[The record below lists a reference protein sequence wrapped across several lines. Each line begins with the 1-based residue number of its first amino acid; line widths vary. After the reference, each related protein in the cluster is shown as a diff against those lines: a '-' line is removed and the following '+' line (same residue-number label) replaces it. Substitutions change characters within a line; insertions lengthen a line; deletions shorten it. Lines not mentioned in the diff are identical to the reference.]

1 MNIVIQ
7 PSQPAHKIY
16 SRGSRIIAV
25 TSVVVIFT
33 LIIALILQCIKSW
46 HMNFIGD
53 FTLIACAFAHLC
65 WVISTVS
72 MLSQDISKRLIR
84 LNQAA
89 LITPN
94 VVIVL
99 AIFVII
105 SELFFPELR
114 YTKKQLSLMNNLTYI
129 FAFTPPMIAW
139 LTNTIL
145 VIRSMI
151 KSTTFAPTN
160 LKDIHNKD
168 YSVV

>member
-1 MNIVIQ
+1 MNFIIQ
-7 PSQPAHKIY
+7 SKQPAPSIF
-16 SRGSRIIAV
+16 SLSSRIIAV

-53 FTLIACAFAHLC
+53 FTLIACALAHLC
-65 WVISTVS
+65 WVVSTVN
-72 MLSQDISKRLIR
+72 MLSQDISKHLIR

-99 AIFVII
+99 AIFVIL
-105 SELFFPELR
+105 SDLFFPELR
-114 YTKKQLSLMNNLTYI
+114 YTKQQRSLMSNLTYI

-139 LTNTIL
+139 VTNTFL
-145 VIRSMI
+145 VIRSMV
-151 KSTTFAPTN
+151 KR
-160 LKDIHNKD
+160 K
-168 YSVV
+168 

>member
-7 PSQPAHKIY
+7 PSQPAPKIY
-16 SRGSRIIAV
+16 SLSSRIIAV

-46 HMNFIGD
+46 HMNFIGE

-65 WVISTVS
+65 WVISTVN

-94 VVIVL
+94 VVIVIAL
-99 AIFVII
+99 FVILL
-105 SELFFPELR
+105 SDLFFPELR
-114 YTKKQLSLMNNLTYI
+114 HTKKQLSLMSNLTYI
-129 FAFTPPMIAW
+129 FAFTPPIIAW

-151 KSTTFAPTN
+151 KTYQY
-160 LKDIHNKD
+160 LK
-168 YSVV
+168 S

>member
-1 MNIVIQ
+1 MNIVI
-7 PSQPAHKIY
+7 PTSQPAPKIY
-16 SRGSRIIAV
+16 SLSSRIIAIA
-25 TSVVVIFT
+25 SVIVIFT

-53 FTLIACAFAHLC
+53 FTLIACVFAHLC
-65 WVISTVS
+65 WVLSTVN

-99 AIFVII
+99 AIFVIL
-105 SELFFPELR
+105 SELFFPEIR
-114 YTKKQLSLMNNLTYI
+114 YAKKQRELMSNLMLVI
-129 FAFTPPMIAW
+129 AFTPPIIAW
-139 LTNTIL
+139 LTNTTL

-151 KSTTFAPTN
+151 KTHQH
-160 LKDIHNKD
+160 LK
-168 YSVV
+168 S

>member
-7 PSQPAHKIY
+7 PSQPAPKIY
-16 SRGSRIIAV
+16 SLSSRIIAII
-25 TSVVVIFT
+25 SVIVIFT
-33 LIIALILQCIKSW
+33 LIIALTLQCVKSW

-65 WVISTVS
+65 WVLSTVN

-94 VVIVL
+94 VVIVMAL
-99 AIFVII
+99 FVILL
-105 SELFFPELR
+105 SDLFFPELR
-114 YTKKQLSLMNNLTYI
+114 HTKKQLSLMSNLAYI
-129 FAFTPPMIAW
+129 FAFTPPIIAW
-139 LTNTIL
+139 FTNTSL

-151 KSTTFAPTN
+151 KTHQC
-160 LKDIHNKD
+160 LK
-168 YSVV
+168 Y

>member
-7 PSQPAHKIY
+7 PSQPAPKIY
-16 SRGSRIIAV
+16 SLSSRIIAIA
-25 TSVVVIFT
+25 SVIVIFT

-46 HMNFIGD
+46 HINFIGE
-53 FTLIACAFAHLC
+53 FTSLSFALAHLC
-65 WVISTVS
+65 WVVSTVN
-72 MLSQDISKRLIR
+72 MLSQNISKRLIR

-94 VVIVL
+94 VVIVMAL
-99 AIFVII
+99 FVIFL
-105 SELFFPELR
+105 SDLFFPELR
-114 YTKKQLSLMNNLTYI
+114 YTKQQRSIMSNLTYI

-151 KSTTFAPTN
+151 KTHQY
-160 LKDIHNKD
+160 LK
-168 YSVV
+168 S

>member
-7 PSQPAHKIY
+7 PSQPAPTIY
-16 SRGSRIIAV
+16 SRSSRIIAV

-46 HMNFIGD
+46 HMNFISD
-53 FTLIACAFAHLC
+53 LTIAACAFAHLC
-65 WVISTVS
+65 WVLSTVN

-94 VVIVL
+94 VVIVMAL
-99 AIFVII
+99 FVIFF
-105 SELFFPELR
+105 SDLFFPELR
-114 YTKKQLSLMNNLTYI
+114 YTKQQRSLMSNLTYI
-129 FAFTPPMIAW
+129 FAFTPPIIAW
-139 LTNTIL
+139 FTNTIL

-151 KSTTFAPTN
+151 KVHALFEEI
-160 LKDIHNKD
+160 K
-168 YSVV
+168 

>member
-16 SRGSRIIAV
+16 SRSSRIIAV

-65 WVISTVS
+65 WVLSTVN

-94 VVIVL
+94 VVIVMAL
-99 AIFVII
+99 FVIFL
-105 SELFFPELR
+105 SDLFFPELR
-114 YTKKQLSLMNNLTYI
+114 YTKQQRSLMSNLTYI
-129 FAFTPPMIAW
+129 FAFTPPIIAW
-139 LTNTIL
+139 LTNTVL

-151 KSTTFAPTN
+151 KVHKY
-160 LKDIHNKD
+160 LKN
-168 YSVV
+168 

>member
-1 MNIVIQ
+1 MNFVIKT
-7 PSQPAHKIY
+7 SQPAPTIY
-16 SRGSRIIAV
+16 SRSSRIIAV

-53 FTLIACAFAHLC
+53 FTLISCAFAHLC
-65 WVISTVS
+65 WVLSTVN

-94 VVIVL
+94 VVIVMAL
-99 AIFVII
+99 FVIFF
-105 SELFFPELR
+105 SDLFFPELK
-114 YTKKQLSLMNNLTYI
+114 YTKQQRSLMSNLTYI
-129 FAFTPPMIAW
+129 FAFTPPIIAW
-139 LTNTIL
+139 LTNTVL

-151 KSTTFAPTN
+151 KVH
-160 LKDIHNKD
+160 K
-168 YSVV
+168 Y

>member
-7 PSQPAHKIY
+7 PSQPAPKIY
-16 SRGSRIIAV
+16 SLSSRIIAV

-46 HMNFIGD
+46 HMNFISD
-53 FTLIACAFAHLC
+53 LTIAACAFAHLC
-65 WVISTVS
+65 WVLSTVN

-89 LITPN
+89 LITPT

-99 AIFVII
+99 AIFVIL

-114 YTKKQLSLMNNLTYI
+114 YTKQQRSLMSNLTYI
-129 FAFTPPMIAW
+129 FTFTPPIIAW
-139 LTNTIL
+139 LTNTVL

-151 KSTTFAPTN
+151 KVHKY
-160 LKDIHNKD
+160 LKN
-168 YSVV
+168 

>member
-1 MNIVIQ
+1 MNIVIH
-7 PSQPAHKIY
+7 PSQPAPKIY
-16 SRGSRIIAV
+16 SLSSRIIAV

-33 LIIALILQCIKSW
+33 LIIALILQCVKSW

-53 FTLIACAFAHLC
+53 FTLIACALAHLC
-65 WVISTVS
+65 WVVSTVN

-94 VVIVL
+94 VVIVMAL
-99 AIFVII
+99 FVILL
-105 SELFFPELR
+105 SDLFFPELR
-114 YTKKQLSLMNNLTYI
+114 HTKQQRSLISNLTYI

-145 VIRSMI
+145 VIRSMV
-151 KSTTFAPTN
+151 KR
-160 LKDIHNKD
+160 K
-168 YSVV
+168 

>member
-1 MNIVIQ
+1 MNFIIQ
-7 PSQPAHKIY
+7 SKQPAPSIY
-16 SRGSRIIAV
+16 SRSCRIIAV

-65 WVISTVS
+65 WVLSTVN

-94 VVIVL
+94 VVIVMAL
-99 AIFVII
+99 FVILL
-105 SELFFPELR
+105 SDLFFPELR
-114 YTKKQLSLMNNLTYI
+114 YTKQQRSLMSNLTYI

-139 LTNTIL
+139 VTNTFL
-145 VIRSMI
+145 VIRSMV
-151 KSTTFAPTN
+151 KR
-160 LKDIHNKD
+160 K
-168 YSVV
+168 

>member
-7 PSQPAHKIY
+7 TSQAAPKIY
-16 SRGSRIIAV
+16 SLSSRIIAV

-33 LIIALILQCIKSW
+33 QIIALILQCIKSW

-65 WVISTVS
+65 WVISTVN

-94 VVIVL
+94 VVIVMAL
-99 AIFVII
+99 FVILL
-105 SELFFPELR
+105 SDLFFPELR
-114 YTKKQLSLMNNLTYI
+114 HTKKQLSLMSNLAYI
-129 FAFTPPMIAW
+129 FAFTPPIIAW
-139 LTNTIL
+139 FTNTSL

-151 KSTTFAPTN
+151 KTHQC
-160 LKDIHNKD
+160 LK
-168 YSVV
+168 Y

>member
-7 PSQPAHKIY
+7 PSQPAHTIY
-16 SRGSRIIAV
+16 SRSSRIIAV

-65 WVISTVS
+65 WVLSTVN

-99 AIFVII
+99 AIFVIL

-114 YTKKQLSLMNNLTYI
+114 YTKQQRSLMSNLTYI
-129 FAFTPPMIAW
+129 FAFTPPIIAW
-139 LTNTIL
+139 FTNTIL

-151 KSTTFAPTN
+151 KTHQY
-160 LKDIHNKD
+160 LK
-168 YSVV
+168 S

>member
-7 PSQPAHKIY
+7 PSQPAPKIY
-16 SRGSRIIAV
+16 SLSSRIIAV

-33 LIIALILQCIKSW
+33 LIIALIIQCIKSW

-65 WVISTVS
+65 WVVSTVN

-99 AIFVII
+99 AIFVIL

-114 YTKKQLSLMNNLTYI
+114 YTKQQRSLMSNLTYI
-129 FAFTPPMIAW
+129 FAFTPPIIAW
-139 LTNTIL
+139 FTNTIL

-151 KSTTFAPTN
+151 KVHALFEET
-160 LKDIHNKD
+160 K
-168 YSVV
+168 

>member
-7 PSQPAHKIY
+7 PSQPAPKIY
-16 SRGSRIIAV
+16 SLSSRIIAV

-53 FTLIACAFAHLC
+53 FTLVACAFAHLC
-65 WVISTVS
+65 WVLSTVN

-99 AIFVII
+99 AIFVIL

-114 YTKKQLSLMNNLTYI
+114 YTKQQRSLMSNLTYI
-129 FAFTPPMIAW
+129 FAFTPPIIAW
-139 LTNTIL
+139 LTNTVL

-151 KSTTFAPTN
+151 KVHKY
-160 LKDIHNKD
+160 LK
-168 YSVV
+168 

>member
-7 PSQPAHKIY
+7 PSQHTPKIY
-16 SRGSRIIAV
+16 SLSSRIIAV

-65 WVISTVS
+65 WVLSTVN

-99 AIFVII
+99 AIFVIL

-114 YTKKQLSLMNNLTYI
+114 YTKQQRSLMSNLTYI
-129 FAFTPPMIAW
+129 FAFTPPIIAW

-145 VIRSMI
+145 IIRSMI
-151 KSTTFAPTN
+151 KR
-160 LKDIHNKD
+160 K
-168 YSVV
+168 

>member
-7 PSQPAHKIY
+7 PSQPAPKIY
-16 SRGSRIIAV
+16 SRSCRIIAA

-46 HMNFIGD
+46 HMNFISD
-53 FTLIACAFAHLC
+53 LTIAACACAHLC
-65 WVISTVS
+65 WVLSTVN

-99 AIFVII
+99 AIFVIL
-105 SELFFPELR
+105 SDLFFPELR
-114 YTKKQLSLMNNLTYI
+114 YTKQQRSLMSNLPYI

-139 LTNTIL
+139 LTNTFL

-151 KSTTFAPTN
+151 KHTN
-160 LKDIHNKD
+160 I
-168 YSVV
+168 

>member
-7 PSQPAHKIY
+7 TTQPAPKIY
-16 SRGSRIIAV
+16 SLSSRIIAV

-53 FTLIACAFAHLC
+53 FTIIACAFAHLC
-65 WVISTVS
+65 WVLSTVN

-94 VVIVL
+94 VVIVMAL
-99 AIFVII
+99 FII
-105 SELFFPELR
+105 LLSDLFFPELR
-114 YTKKQLSLMNNLTYI
+114 YTKQQRSLMSNLTYI

-139 LTNTIL
+139 LINTIL

-151 KSTTFAPTN
+151 KVHKY
-160 LKDIHNKD
+160 LKN
-168 YSVV
+168 

>member
-1 MNIVIQ
+1 MNMVIQ
-7 PSQPAHKIY
+7 TSQPAPKMF
-16 SRGSRIIAV
+16 SLSSRIIAV
-25 TSVVVIFT
+25 TSVVVMTT
-33 LIIALILQCIKSW
+33 LIVALILQCIKSW

-65 WVISTVS
+65 WVLSTVN

-99 AIFVII
+99 AIFVIL

-114 YTKKQLSLMNNLTYI
+114 YTKQQRSLMSNLTYI
-129 FAFTPPMIAW
+129 FAFTPPIIAW

-151 KSTTFAPTN
+151 KR
-160 LKDIHNKD
+160 K
-168 YSVV
+168 

>member
-7 PSQPAHKIY
+7 PSQPAPKIY
-16 SRGSRIIAV
+16 SLSSRIIAV

-33 LIIALILQCIKSW
+33 LIVALILQCIKSW

-65 WVISTVS
+65 WVLSTVN

-94 VVIVL
+94 VVIVMAL
-99 AIFVII
+99 FVIFL
-105 SELFFPELR
+105 SDLFFPELR
-114 YTKKQLSLMNNLTYI
+114 YTKQQRSLMSNLTYI

-151 KSTTFAPTN
+151 KVHKY
-160 LKDIHNKD
+160 LKSNN
-168 YSVV
+168 

>member
-1 MNIVIQ
+1 MNYIIQ
-7 PSQPAHKIY
+7 SKQPAPTIY
-16 SRGSRIIAV
+16 SRSCRIIAV

-53 FTLIACAFAHLC
+53 FTLIACALAHLC
-65 WVISTVS
+65 WVLSTVN

-94 VVIVL
+94 VVIVMAL
-99 AIFVII
+99 FVILL
-105 SELFFPELR
+105 SDLFFPELR
-114 YTKKQLSLMNNLTYI
+114 HTKKQLSLMSNLTYI
-129 FAFTPPMIAW
+129 FAFTPPIIAW
-139 LTNTIL
+139 FTNTIL

-151 KSTTFAPTN
+151 KTHQY
-160 LKDIHNKD
+160 LK
-168 YSVV
+168 S